1 MSSISHGLVLA
12 TAMVV
17 SSTVL
22 YLSCRQRSFPLSHLS
37 RNQNSQ
43 QPQKL
48 ILRSCLH
55 SGEKKRERKKKKKVQ
70 FAENVKEP
78 SGNGEEYRKGQMK
91 MKLNKFIEGNCRNK
105 TPTIS
110 GMQEN
115 RIALYNGI
123 LKDRVREQ
131 RLQCSC

>member
-12 TAMVV
+12 TAMVI

-22 YLSCRQRSFPLSHLS
+22 YLSCRQRSFPPSHLS

-55 SGEKKRERKKKKKVQ
+55 SGEKKRERKKKKVQ

-78 SGNGEEYRKGQMK
+78 SGNGEEYRKGQMQ
-91 MKLNKFIEGNCRNK
+91 MKLSKFIEENCRNK
-105 TPTIS
+105 IPTIG

-115 RIALYNGI
+115 RTALYNGI
-123 LKDRVREQ
+123 LKDRVRVQ
-131 RLQCSC
+131 RMQCSC

>member
-22 YLSCRQRSFPLSHLS
+22 YLSCRQRSFPPSHLS

-43 QPQKL
+43 QPQKP

-55 SGEKKRERKKKKKVQ
+55 SG
-70 FAENVKEP
+70 
-78 SGNGEEYRKGQMK
+78 
-91 MKLNKFIEGNCRNK
+91 NCRNK
-105 TPTIS
+105 IPTIR

-123 LKDRVREQ
+123 LKDRVRVQ
-131 RLQCSC
+131 RMQCSC